1 MIEFQQVGKR
11 YPGGH
16 EALADVSF
24 RMAAGELVVVS
35 GHSGAGKTTLLR
47 LIPAI
52 ERPTAGRV
60 LLNGQDVGG
69 LKRKAIPYLR
79 RKLGLILQEH
89 RLLPDRNVFRNV
101 ALPLEIAGHSAREAG
116 KRAQAALERVG
127 LADKAKELPMTL
139 SGGEQQRAAIAR
151 AIVNRPAMLIADE
164 PTAHLDAAYARE
176 ITDLFR
182 SFNAA
187 GVTVLVATHDES
199 LFAPARPRSLRLA
212 QGRVQVEAPEC

>member
-24 RMAAGELVVVS
+24 TVAAGELVVLS
-35 GHSGAGKTTLLR
+35 GHSGAGKTTLLK

-52 ERPTAGRV
+52 ERPTAGQV
-60 LLNGQDVGG
+60 LLNGQDVSH
-69 LKRKAIPYLR
+69 LKRNAIPYLR
-79 RKLGLILQEH
+79 RKLGLVLQEH
-89 RLLPDRNVFRNV
+89 RLLPDRSVFRNV
-101 ALPLEIAGHSAREAG
+101 ALPLEIAGHGAREAG

-127 LADKAKELPMTL
+127 LEDKAKELPMTL

-151 AIVNRPAMLIADE
+151 AIVNRPAILIANE
-164 PTAHLDAAYARE
+164 PTAHLDADYARE
-176 ITDLFR
+176 IAGLFR

-187 GVTVLVATHDES
+187 GVTVLVATHDEQ

-212 QGRVQVEAPEC
+212 QGRVQTESLP

>member
-16 EALADVSF
+16 EALAEVSF
-24 RMAAGELVVVS
+24 TIRQGELVVIS
-35 GHSGAGKTTLLR
+35 GHSGAGKSTLLK

-60 LLNGQDVGG
+60 LINGQDVGQ
-69 LKRKAIPYLR
+69 LRPKAIPYLR

-89 RLLPDRNVFRNV
+89 RLLADRSVLRNLT
-101 ALPLEIAGHSAREAG
+101 LPLEIAGHTGREAE

-127 LADKAKELPMTL
+127 LKDQGRELPVAL

-151 AIVNRPAMLIADE
+151 AIVNRPAILIADE
-164 PTAHLDAAYARE
+164 PTAHLDADYARD
-176 ITDLFR
+176 IADLFR

-187 GVTVLVATHDES
+187 GVTVIVSTHDHS
-199 LFAPARPRSLRLA
+199 LFSARQLRLA
-212 QGRVQVEAPEC
+212 HGRVQMEAHP

>member
-24 RMAAGELVVVS
+24 RMAAGELVVLS
-35 GHSGAGKTTLLR
+35 GHSGAGKTTLLK
-47 LIPAI
+47 LIPAM

-69 LKRKAIPYLR
+69 LKRNAIPYLR
-79 RKLGLILQEH
+79 RKLGLVLHEH
-89 RLLPDRNVFRNV
+89 RLLADRSVFRNV
-101 ALPLEIAGHSAREAG
+101 ALPLEIAGQSAREAG

-176 ITDLFR
+176 IADLFR

-199 LFAPARPRSLRLA
+199 LFAAARPRALRLT
-212 QGRVQVEAPEC
+212 QGRVQEEAPC